1 MNETL
6 KQIHDLLVAQV
17 DALSN
22 AIDATDD
29 NNVAKQLITEMDEVT
44 HRINVIQNLLFRE
57 SSDELDGY
65 LNQIKKSNQALT
77 NAINSIKSVVDV
89 IQKTT
94 TFLTYVD
101 KAIDLAKTLAVI

>member
-22 AIDATDD
+22 AIDQTDD
-29 NNVAKQLITEMDEVT
+29 VEAAKQLLTEMDEVT
-44 HRINVIQNLLFRE
+44 HRLNVIQNLLFRE
-57 SSDELDGY
+57 ESSRLDSY
-65 LNQIKKSNQALT
+65 LDQVKKSNQALT
-77 NAINSIKSVVDV
+77 KAIDSIKSVADV

-94 TFLTYVD
+94 AFLTCVD
-101 KAIDLAKTLAVI
+101 QAIDLAKTLAVI

>member
-1 MNETL
+1 MNDIL

-22 AIDATDD
+22 AIDQTDD
-29 NNVAKQLITEMDEVT
+29 TDAAKQLLLEMDEVT
-44 HRINVIQNLLFRE
+44 HRINIIQSLLFRE
-57 SSDELDGY
+57 ASSELDAY
-65 LNQIKKSNQALT
+65 LNQIKKANQSLT
-77 NAINSIKSVVDV
+77 NAINSIQSVSDI

>member
-1 MNETL
+1 MNDTL

-22 AIDATDD
+22 AIDQTDD
-29 NNVAKQLITEMDEVT
+29 TAAAKQLLTEMDEVT
-44 HRINVIQNLLFRE
+44 HRLNVIQNLLFRE
-57 SSDELDGY
+57 ESSELDSY
-65 LNQIKKSNQALT
+65 LDQVKKSNQALT
-77 NAINSIKSVVDV
+77 KSINAIKSVADV

-101 KAIDLAKTLAVI
+101 EAIDFAKTLAVI